1 MQTYKSKEK
10 KESKR
15 TKESKESKER
25 KDRQTGQNAQ
35 SVDNKKRG
43 RAACQTMSV
52 YFSANKNYM
61 QPNDMTSAL
70 CACKDGKHTDTIFG
84 RRAACLNNRF
94 NARICHDGTMDRARK

>member
-70 CACKDGKHTDTIFG
+70 CACKDGKHTDTIFWPPC
-84 RRAACLNNRF
+84 RVPQ
-94 NARICHDGTMDRARK
+94 